1 MCRKGAT
8 DERGRGKE
16 MEGKHDTCER
26 NVKEKE
32 EKRRKI
38 KIKSKYLENEKEN
51 ERGKILSES
60 RIYSFLFRVANSQH
74 KIILFTYS
82 K

>member
-1 MCRKGAT
+1 MCRKGAA
-8 DERGRGKE
+8 DGRGRGKE
-16 MEGKHDTCER
+16 MEGKYDTCER

-51 ERGKILSES
+51 ERGKILSFGKPNLFL
-60 RIYSFLFRVANSQH
+60 SF
-74 KIILFTYS
+74 
-82 K
+82 